1 MATPTGA
8 RQLSKQITYRAAGVD
23 LERGADVVRRIA
35 PLARATH
42 RQGVL
47 GGIGGFGGLFEAPI
61 DRYQNPVLVAGTD
74 GVGTKLKLCLDAG
87 RLDAPGVDLVAM
99 CVNDVLVQG
108 AEPLFFLDY
117 CAANR
122 LDPARLEQ
130 VIEGIAEGCKQAG
143 AALLGGETA
152 ELPNTYVD
160 DRLELV
166 GFCVGVAEK
175 DRLLD
180 GSAVNK
186 GDVLLGLASSGAHSN
201 GYSLVNKVIAGAG
214 GLGALQRELID
225 ALCEPTRIYVRS
237 VLALAQSGRLNAVAH
252 ITGGGLPENVARIL
266 PQGLGA
272 RIDTRAWPWPGV
284 FDWLS
289 RTGPVEREEMLRTF
303 NCGIGMV
310 LATSPREADAVQ
322 ESLVEAGEQVWNIGA
337 IEAGSGVTLT

>member
-1 MATPTGA
+1 MAINS
-8 RQLSKQITYRAAGVD
+8 SKPITYRAAGVD
-23 LERGADVVRRIA
+23 IERGAEFVRRIA

-42 RQGVL
+42 RPEVL
-47 GGIGGFGGLFEAPI
+47 AGIGGFGGLFKAPN
-61 DRYQNPVLVAGTD
+61 DRYRNPVLVAGAD

-87 RLDAPGVDLVAM
+87 RSDAPGVDLVAM
-99 CVNDVLVQG
+99 CVNDVLAQG

-122 LDPARLEQ
+122 LDLDRLESL
-130 VIEGIAEGCKQAG
+130 VRGVAEGCRQAG

-160 DRLELV
+160 DRVELV

-180 GSAVNK
+180 AGKVKES
-186 GDVLLGLASSGAHSN
+186 DVLLGLASSGPHSN
-201 GYSLVNKVIAGAG
+201 GYSLVNRVIEDRG
-214 GLGALQRELID
+214 GLQTLNRGLID

-237 VLALAQSGRLNAVAH
+237 VLPLAQSAQIKAIAH
-252 ITGGGLPENVARIL
+252 ITGGGLLENVARIL
-266 PQGLGA
+266 PAGVAA
-272 RIDTRAWPWPGV
+272 RIDSAAWSWPAV

-289 RTGPVEREEMLRTF
+289 REGPVEREEMLRTF

-310 LATSPREADAVQ
+310 LAAAPDLADSVRQ
-322 ESLVEAGEQVWNIGA
+322 NLVEAGETVWNIGEL
-337 IEAGSGVTLT
+337 EAGDGVKFA